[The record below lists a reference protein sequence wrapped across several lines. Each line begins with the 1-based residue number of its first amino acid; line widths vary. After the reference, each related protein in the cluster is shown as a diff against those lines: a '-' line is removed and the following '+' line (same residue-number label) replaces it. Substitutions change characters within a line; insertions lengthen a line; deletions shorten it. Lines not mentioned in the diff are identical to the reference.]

1 VGGPIFVGWGTGF
14 WKMVGRGFGDQ
25 DRRRTM
31 NRRKGRRK
39 SREVDGGTGQPSSS
53 IRKKSE

>member
-1 VGGPIFVGWGTGF
+1 LED
-14 WKMVGRGFGDQ
+14 GRQGVGDQ

-39 SREVDGGTGQPSSS
+39 SREVDGGTGKPSSS